1 MNKSLQ
7 RIRAVMRK
15 EIIHLFRDWHTLFMM
30 LAIPVIELFLL
41 AYSSTFTIKHLPMAV
56 YDQSHDEQSRLFVH
70 SLTNSEYFDVVM
82 TTNSEAETISAID
95 AGNVK
100 AGLIIPPDFA
110 AHIVRG
116 DANTLL
122 LLDGSDLFSLQS
134 AYGAAN
140 AITQNYSLGLTL
152 KTIQK
157 SSLAGNEIQ
166 LPINTSVQTLYNPA
180 RDDLIFIVPAVA
192 VVILQMFAIIGIAM
206 TIVREREW
214 GVAEQLLSTPT
225 RPMENILGKIVP
237 YLGLAFFEM
246 AVIHLLGAFWFHVPF
261 RGSIPLY
268 LALVLLFLTS
278 SLSLGLFISTI
289 ATTQKQVQLIA
300 GLILVLTFLLTGLV
314 FSRIPMPLWT

>member
-122 LLDGSDLFSLQS
+122 LLDGFDSFSLQS

-152 KTIQK
+152 KTI
-157 SSLAGNEIQ
+157 
-166 LPINTSVQTLYNPA
+166 
-180 RDDLIFIVPAVA
+180 
-192 VVILQMFAIIGIAM
+192 
-206 TIVREREW
+206 
-214 GVAEQLLSTPT
+214 
-225 RPMENILGKIVP
+225 
-237 YLGLAFFEM
+237 
-246 AVIHLLGAFWFHVPF
+246 
-261 RGSIPLY
+261 
-268 LALVLLFLTS
+268 
-278 SLSLGLFISTI
+278 
-289 ATTQKQVQLIA
+289 
-300 GLILVLTFLLTGLV
+300 
-314 FSRIPMPLWT
+314 